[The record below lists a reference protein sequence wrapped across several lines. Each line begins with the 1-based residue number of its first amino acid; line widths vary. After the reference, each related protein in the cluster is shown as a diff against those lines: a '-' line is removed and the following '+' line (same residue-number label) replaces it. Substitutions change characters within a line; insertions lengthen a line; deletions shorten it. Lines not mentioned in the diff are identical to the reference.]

1 MLGNVRGITQSGELL
16 VMIEHLPEMYAK
28 VFDRRK
34 KEVGKVVYIFG
45 NIRSPYALVRPFRK
59 DTLMQ
64 MMGKETYLR

>member
-1 MLGNVRGITQSGELL
+1 
-16 VMIEHLPEMYAK
+16 MIDHLPEMYAK

-59 DTLMQ
+59 DTLMR
-64 MMGKETYLR
+64 MIGKETYLR